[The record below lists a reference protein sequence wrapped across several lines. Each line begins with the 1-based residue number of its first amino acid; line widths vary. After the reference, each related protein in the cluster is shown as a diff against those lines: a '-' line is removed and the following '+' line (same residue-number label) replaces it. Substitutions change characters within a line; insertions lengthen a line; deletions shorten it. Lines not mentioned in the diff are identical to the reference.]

1 MNPWVLLG
9 IAVAFG
15 AVSLDDA
22 RLRVKI
28 ESMEA
33 AEAKAEAA
41 AEKRVND
48 AHAADAILT
57 ASLASQAEA
66 LKKASQ
72 EKIDAATMAF
82 SRVVSNPACL
92 RTDAASAF
100 DAAVR
105 VLPGDGKSP
114 AGQPGAAAP
123 KPH

>member
-1 MNPWVLLG
+1 MNPWVLVGALVIFG
-9 IAVAFG
+9 GVA
-15 AVSLDDA
+15 LDDA

-28 ESMEA
+28 EAMEA

-57 ASLASQAEA
+57 ASLASQAEV

-72 EKIDAATMAF
+72 EKIDAATVAF

-105 VLPGDGKSP
+105 VQPGDPKANPGK
-114 AGQPGAAAP
+114 PGTAAP

>member
-1 MNPWVLLG
+1 MSPWVILG
-9 IAVAFG
+9 VVVAFG
-15 AVSLDDA
+15 ALAADDA
-22 RLRVKI
+22 RRAFKI

-33 AEAKAEAA
+33 AAAKAERD

-57 ASLASQAEA
+57 ASLAQQAEA

-114 AGQPGAAAP
+114 AGQPGAAAA